1 MIDLKT
7 RPCTLQDFGLE
18 KGNQTFFTPVET
30 KKEEFKNVI
39 NGNKLTCIDEDVVLY
54 GDFNTAKARLLFL
67 SFEKCD
73 RTKRKTCK
81 SDSVVQEWLK
91 KQYLVLAYNSY
102 NFIEDGFHERVFR
115 KSANLDWIPIDI
127 NARKIYPYSIQI
139 NELLTDDG
147 ILISSFNNQ
156 TYPIYEPQIPFA
168 YYFQENVLNGLMIQ
182 MSSHKSVTERH
193 VYAFFDWLNDIG
205 GF

>member
-1 MIDLKT
+1 M
-7 RPCTLQDFGLE
+7 
-18 KGNQTFFTPVET
+18 
-30 KKEEFKNVI
+30 I

-102 NFIEDGFHERVFR
+102 NFIEDGFRERVFR

-127 NARKIYPYSIQI
+127 NARKIYPYSI
-139 NELLTDDG
+139 
-147 ILISSFNNQ
+147 
-156 TYPIYEPQIPFA
+156 
-168 YYFQENVLNGLMIQ
+168 
-182 MSSHKSVTERH
+182 
-193 VYAFFDWLNDIG
+193 
-205 GF
+205 